1 MSNTTHHQP
10 AAQPELAPHAMQ
22 QLTAALQADPDY
34 AWSWHCNLAMPIMD
48 ATNVSPA
55 LANVA
60 GARLMRHLFDIDM
73 TKHPHYLPRFDEE
86 VAAQPEPV
94 NALLLAALHLA
105 VDALRAPLDGWKGE
119 LERKALDAA
128 NPVIVAAT
136 AQAQPAAVPLFLL
149 HTGKIDNSGEQDEW
163 DCEAD
168 SGKRVQ
174 EFCRQHPG
182 QTIWLYAQPV
192 PALPAPA
199 VPASQILGAVARGWC
214 HPENSAKAMDS
225 DLALA
230 IAAEIAALLAALLP
244 QMMATLQDA
253 DTLMGHGDAET
264 AWRERWALL
273 WPNVR
278 ANAAPRPCDA

>member
-163 DCEAD
+163 TARPTAE
-168 SGKRVQ
+168 S
-174 EFCRQHPG
+174 
-182 QTIWLYAQPV
+182 
-192 PALPAPA
+192 
-199 VPASQILGAVARGWC
+199 ASK
-214 HPENSAKAMDS
+214 NSAGSTLDKPFGSTPSRCRHCLRLLFQQARF
-225 DLALA
+225 LARSLA
-230 IAAEIAALLAALLP
+230 GGAIPRIL
-244 QMMATLQDA
+244 QRRWIATL
-253 DTLMGHGDAET
+253 L
-264 AWRERWALL
+264 
-273 WPNVR
+273 
-278 ANAAPRPCDA
+278 